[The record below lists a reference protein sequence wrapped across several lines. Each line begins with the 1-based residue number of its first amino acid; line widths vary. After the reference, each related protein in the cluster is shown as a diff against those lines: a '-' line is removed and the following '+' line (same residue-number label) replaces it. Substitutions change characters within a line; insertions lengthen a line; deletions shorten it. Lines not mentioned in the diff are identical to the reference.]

1 MAITHKFLKALGIDE
16 DKAEEILTAH
26 LETVNSIKAERD
38 ELKTKAETVD
48 TLTAERDKLK
58 ADLDA
63 AKKAGG
69 DAAQVQA
76 DFDAYKAEV
85 EKGRVNDGKKALIR
99 KALEAAGAN
108 PAALDLLLNT
118 VELDKVELDGDKLKD
133 GEAVVNGVK
142 DGHAGLFG
150 EVKHE
155 GTPPL
160 TPPPGGSFHGT
171 GRAAKIAAEYQTSM
185 YGAPVDT
192 GAGKET
198 K

>member
-38 ELKTKAETVD
+38 DLKTKAESVD
-48 TLTAERDKLK
+48 TLTQERDKLK
-58 ADLDA
+58 ADLET
-63 AKKAGG
+63 AKKNGG
-69 DAAQVQA
+69 DAAKIKA
-76 DFDAYKAEV
+76 DFDAFKAQV
-85 EKGRVNDGKKALIR
+85 ELDKVNGGKKALVR

-118 VELDKVELDGDKLKD
+118 VDLDKVELDGEKLKD
-133 GEAVVNGVK
+133 GDAVVKGVK
-142 DGHAGLFG
+142 EGREGLFG
-150 EVKHE
+150 KVEE
-155 GTPPL
+155 GGTPPM
-160 TPPPGGSFHGT
+160 TPPGGASFHGT
-171 GRAAKIAAEYQTSM
+171 GRAAQIAADYHAKM
-185 YGAPVDT
+185 YGAPQV